1 MLEDAEGGL
10 ATCTQKNQNGE
21 FEPYSY
27 QCATRKFYARTR
39 LLPESYQRMERN
51 RIQERILAI
60 SEDRCNAYKRYL
72 RYDQSMSNFWLG
84 FGSTL
89 AGGLGALSST
99 LTAAKTFAAF
109 GGVLSGISAE
119 YNQDFYG
126 NLFYSVITKAID
138 EQRRDAYRQIQTYGQ
153 NRSLTQYPVEA
164 AIKDAILYDGTC
176 SAVSAMEY
184 AEKAVQLVNDPG
196 MDGMMR
202 YLVKAN
208 QSRFILQNGVKDIS
222 ELKKAGITTTFEN
235 SRYGSQIGDK
245 DDEEHNPQSIIQMQL
260 NIANQQTTESIV
272 EAIGQQ
278 YAGGDNNKLETW
290 KNLNKKSLTSNIDTQ
305 LIAIITGFRESLL
318 SCSIPATQL
327 FSDYLATETA
337 LQQAN
342 DSKITGAQIK
352 RDQAFNKLEQ
362 INVEINGIGQHFQ
375 TLIGSLT
382 KAGVQSVSANP
393 PILPWD
399 YKSLATDSKFATPAT
414 CPNPQ

>member
-1 MLEDAEGGL
+1 MFKKKNNNFLLAIFVLTLIILSAGSIFLFLIRKTDLAKNGLPPVNPADTVNTSTEAAESVPLKAEREECESEDA
-10 ATCTQKNQNGE
+10 AANDIC
-21 FEPYSY
+21 
-27 QCATRKFYARTR
+27 YA
-39 LLPESYQRMERN
+39 
-51 RIQERILAI
+51 
-60 SEDRCNAYKRYL
+60 
-72 RYDQSMSNFWLG
+72 
-84 FGSTL
+84 
-89 AGGLGALSST
+89 
-99 LTAAKTFAAF
+99 
-109 GGVLSGISAE
+109 
-119 YNQDFYG
+119 
-126 NLFYSVITKAID
+126 
-138 EQRRDAYRQIQTYGQ
+138 
-153 NRSLTQYPVEA
+153 EA

-393 PILPWD
+393 PILSWD